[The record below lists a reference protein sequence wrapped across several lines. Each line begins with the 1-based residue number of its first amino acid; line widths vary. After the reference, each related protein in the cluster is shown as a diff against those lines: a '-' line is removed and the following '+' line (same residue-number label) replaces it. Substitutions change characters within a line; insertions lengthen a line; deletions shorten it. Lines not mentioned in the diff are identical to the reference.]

1 MRSSRG
7 GQPHGLIVG
16 NMEHNRDILSYP
28 GKRSHWLPFL
38 GCLMVSSQTTNNRKG
53 EHKMFRV
60 TIRGFEVT
68 CESTQ
73 EIVALVLAASIPEVK
88 QTRPT
93 PPRATKSKGRKQ
105 PTAAQKK
112 ARAKKAREGY
122 KAKQEAKK
130 KAPLDLTAPAP
141 TLPAPATTAETHH
154 GTKEKQHRADTSG
167 EVIAAL
173 RRSGLAL
180 TIPEIHDDLKKAGW
194 KYVGDNPLNAIRS
207 TLNRLG
213 AKGTV
218 ARGHNA
224 EGADI
229 TFMIARVEH
238 DDPLPHQQRES
249 DV

>member
-1 MRSSRG
+1 
-7 GQPHGLIVG
+7 
-16 NMEHNRDILSYP
+16 
-28 GKRSHWLPFL
+28 
-38 GCLMVSSQTTNNRKG
+38 
-53 EHKMFRV
+53 MFKV

-93 PPRATKSKGRKQ
+93 PPRATKGKGRTKA
-105 PTAAQKK
+105 TAAQKK

-122 KAKQEAKK
+122 KAKKEAKK

-141 TLPAPATTAETHH
+141 TTPAAVTTAAETHH
-154 GTKEKQHRADTSG
+154 GEKPKQSRADTSG

-180 TIPEIHDDLKKAGW
+180 TIPEIHSDLQKAGW
-194 KYVGDNPLNAIRS
+194 KYSGPDPLNAIRS

-218 ARGHNA
+218 ARGHHA

-229 TFMIARVEH
+229 TYMIARVEH